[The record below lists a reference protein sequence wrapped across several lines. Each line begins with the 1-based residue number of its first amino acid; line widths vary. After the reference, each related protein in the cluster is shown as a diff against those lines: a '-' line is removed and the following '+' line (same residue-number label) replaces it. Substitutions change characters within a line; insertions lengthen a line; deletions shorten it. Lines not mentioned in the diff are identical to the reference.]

1 MIKLAWRNIWRNSRR
16 TLITVASIFSAVL
29 FCVLCESLA
38 FGSWNRLIDNI
49 LRSQAGHV
57 EIHGKEYLE
66 NRNMDYFLTMK
77 ASTIEKIKELPEV
90 ANVAPRLETF
100 AMASSE
106 ETAKGVAVV
115 GIDPVEENLKSSL
128 SERVIKGE
136 YLRPDDDGVIVG
148 KRLSEFLQIEVG
160 DTLALMGQ
168 GYHGSNA
175 IGLFPVRGI
184 ADLMFPE
191 VDNGALYM
199 SIPAAQYFVNM
210 PDGYSGLLVAAN
222 EGADLT
228 GLCQRIS
235 TLVDTASVEV
245 LPWQIVMEDLVIQ
258 SQANDVF
265 RQIIKFILY
274 AIVGFGILGT
284 VIMMTNERKHEFGVL
299 VALGMKRGKLSRV
312 VCIELAFMA
321 FIGVAAA
328 IAISLPITYYFEV
341 NPIHIGGELERIT
354 EGYGFK
360 PELPMIVLPS
370 IYINQA
376 VIILLI
382 TCVVTLYPMH
392 KISKLKIN
400 KAIR

>member
-1 MIKLAWRNIWRNSRR
+1 
-16 TLITVASIFSAVL
+16 
-29 FCVLCESLA
+29 
-38 FGSWNRLIDNI
+38 
-49 LRSQAGHV
+49 
-57 EIHGKEYLE
+57 
-66 NRNMDYFLTMK
+66 
-77 ASTIEKIKELPEV
+77 
-90 ANVAPRLETF
+90 
-100 AMASSE
+100 MASSE

-284 VIMMTNERKHEFGVL
+284 VIMMTNERKHEFGGPRNETGQTVAGGQHRTGVHDIHRSGRRHRRQPANHVL
-299 VALGMKRGKLSRV
+299 FRGQPDTHRRRTGKNNRGIRFQAGTAHDRATQHIHQPSRHHPADNLRGHPLPHAQD
-312 VCIELAFMA
+312 IE
-321 FIGVAAA
+321 I
-328 IAISLPITYYFEV
+328 E
-341 NPIHIGGELERIT
+341 
-354 EGYGFK
+354 
-360 PELPMIVLPS
+360 
-370 IYINQA
+370 NQ
-376 VIILLI
+376 
-382 TCVVTLYPMH
+382 
-392 KISKLKIN
+392 
-400 KAIR
+400 